1 MSFPAVAPCQR
12 TAVTQAD
19 HCRPGAPNTLR
30 SQSYTWRRLVSMD
43 IIGEKAVAEPTM
55 ARATARASM
64 LLSTLTMSLLSLSK
78 AKAKAVTNFHWFFR
92 QIPSVRPSFAGPLSC
107 HLQYCLLSGFTTFHA
122 FLALLA
128 LTLQFQFHGSDPTS
142 TKRLNLQQ
150 VCE

>member
-55 ARATARASM
+55 ATATARASI
-64 LLSTLTMSLLSLSK
+64 LQYF
-78 AKAKAVTNFHWFFR
+78 VVQR
-92 QIPSVRPSFAGPLSC
+92 QSC
-107 HLQYCLLSGFTTFHA
+107 HKFSLVFPRDSRNGA
-122 FLALLA
+122 
-128 LTLQFQFHGSDPTS
+128 
-142 TKRLNLQQ
+142 
-150 VCE
+150 

>member
-78 AKAKAVTNFHWFFR
+78 AKLS
-92 QIPSVRPSFAGPLSC
+92 QIFIGFSARFPQFAPPSLPLSC

-128 LTLQFQFHGSDPTS
+128 LTLPVQKGSTS
-142 TKRLNLQQ
+142 SRFASSKI
-150 VCE
+150 V